1 MTTQTMTNELSLDQL
16 DSVSGGFLDPVTD
29 TALVIAVVVTAVA
42 AGGAFI
48 AGAAAGYVAGGSVKA
63 DENGN
68 GDYRTGPQNSPNSP
82 PNPFG

>member
-16 DSVSGGFLDPVTD
+16 DSVSGGVVDPFTAGAVAGAVAVT
-29 TALVIAVVVTAVA
+29 VIAVGA
-42 AGGAFI
+42 AFM

-68 GDYRTGPQNSPNSP
+68 GDYRTGPDTSNSP

>member
-1 MTTQTMTNELSLDQL
+1 MTTQTMTNELTLDQL
-16 DSVSGGFLDPVTD
+16 DSVSGGADPLT
-29 TALVIAVVVTAVA
+29 IAVGASIGATAGLLIVVA
-42 AGGAFI
+42 AAS
-48 AGAAAGYVAGGSVKA
+48 AYVVGKTSGVKA

>member
-16 DSVSGGFLDPVTD
+16 DSVSGGVDP
-29 TALVIAVVVTAVA
+29 LSVA
-42 AGGAFI
+42 AGFAALAVVI
-48 AGAAAGYVAGGSVKA
+48 AAGAAGFGVGYAAGSSVKA